1 MKRFKFFC
9 MIILML
15 FFLVQCDQT
24 TQDQENE
31 EGGEQG
37 DNSST
42 RTSALIIDHT
52 CTDINKIPD
61 NWLNEV
67 KDKLTVHYAHTSHGG
82 QIVSGLE
89 QLSSGTG
96 LQNTLMNSGKYTF
109 SHSFCQVP
117 TWSGLHMMDGQ
128 PMSYCETYITPE
140 LYWQGQ
146 DAMNITRQVLKN
158 HQVAISMWAWCSQQ
172 DYYSQS
178 ETQLYLENVSQ
189 LEKEFPDIIFI
200 YMTGNAQSQE
210 SNRYQ
215 RNNQIR
221 EYCRNNNKVLFDFAD
236 LDCWYN
242 GQQYTKN
249 GILMEHPQ
257 YHGDQAGHTTYGSC
271 LNKGRAFW
279 WLLARLAGWDGK

>member
-1 MKRFKFFC
+1 MKKFK
-9 MIILML
+9 L
-15 FFLVQCDQT
+15 FFMIVLVFFFMIHCDQA
-24 TQDQENE
+24 TQNQENE
-31 EGGEQG
+31 EDGEQDG
-37 DNSST
+37 NSST

-52 CTDINKIPD
+52 CTDINKVPD
-61 NWLNEV
+61 TWLNQV
-67 KDKLTVHYAHTSHGG
+67 KDKLTVHYAHTSHGS

-89 QLSSGTG
+89 RLSSGTG
-96 LQNTLMNSGKYTF
+96 LQNTLMSSDKYTF
-109 SHSFCQVP
+109 IQSYCQVP
-117 TWSGLHMMDGQ
+117 TGSGLRMMDGQ
-128 PMSYCETYITPE
+128 QMSYCETYITPE

-146 DAMNITRQVLKN
+146 DAMNITRHVLKN

-178 ETQLYLENVSQ
+178 ETRQYLENLSQ
-189 LEKEFPDIIFI
+189 LEGEFPDIIFI

-210 SNRYQ
+210 NNRYQ

-221 EYCRNNNKVLFDFAD
+221 EYCRDNKKVLFDFAD

-249 GILMEHPQ
+249 GIPMEHPQ